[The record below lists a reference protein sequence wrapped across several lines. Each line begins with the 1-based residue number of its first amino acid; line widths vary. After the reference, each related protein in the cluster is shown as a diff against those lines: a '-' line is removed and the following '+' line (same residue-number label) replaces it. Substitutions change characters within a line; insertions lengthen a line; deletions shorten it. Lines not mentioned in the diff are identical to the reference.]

1 MRSKKNGKI
10 AYVLQVIS
18 ILPLFLFGLVILVL
32 SLRLTT
38 NMMYKEVEQE
48 LAGFAKNFAS
58 MLDMI
63 YPGDYHLEGEISM
76 SLYKGEHDLTREY
89 SLADNY
95 KKSSGCDITLFFQDT
110 SILTT
115 IHDQNG
121 LRMVGKGA
129 SGIVIRDV
137 LECGNSC
144 FFPNTSVFNVEYF
157 CYYIPLKNA
166 DGTTIGMLLAAKPS
180 EQVKQAIR
188 STSYPLLLVIV
199 VLALVIGIGLH
210 LYTRKFDLLLQHI
223 CSFLASVST
232 GNLTAQLD
240 PIVIRRNDEFGDIG
254 RSAVQMQQAIRH
266 TVETDALTELYN
278 RRSGERK
285 LRQIMERSAV
295 NGTPFA
301 LSIGDID
308 FFKKVNDTYGHSCG
322 DLVLKSVSDVLR
334 QHMNT
339 IGFAARWGGEE
350 FLLVFD
356 RLDLE
361 QSKKS
366 LQELLD
372 KIRALEIHYEDQ
384 TIRVTMT
391 FGVVAG
397 DESDQDALLC
407 LADDKLYE
415 GKTGGRNRVIC

>member
-1 MRSKKNGKI
+1 MKTKKSGKI
-10 AYVLQVIS
+10 VYVLQMIS
-18 ILPLFLFGLVILVL
+18 ILPLFLFGLAILML

-48 LAGFAKNFAS
+48 LSGVAGSFAT

-63 YPGDYHLEGEISM
+63 YPGDYRLEGEISM
-76 SLYKGEHDLTREY
+76 SLYKGDHDLTREY
-89 SLADNY
+89 ALADNY
-95 KKSSGCDITLFFQDT
+95 KESSGCDITLFYQDT

-115 IHDQNG
+115 INDKNG

-129 SGIVIRDV
+129 SGIVIREV
-137 LECGNSC
+137 LERGKSC
-144 FFPNTSVFNVEYF
+144 FFPNTSVFDVEYF

-180 EQVKQAIR
+180 DRVKQAIR
-188 STSYPLLLVIV
+188 STSYPLLLVII
-199 VLALVIGIGLH
+199 VLALVIGIGLQ
-210 LYTRKFDLLLQHI
+210 LYTRNFDLVLQHI
-223 CSFLASVST
+223 RSFLASVAT

-240 PIVIRRNDEFGDIG
+240 PIVTRRNDEFGDIG
-254 RSAVQMQQAIRH
+254 RSAVQMQQSIRH

-278 RRSGERK
+278 RRFGERK

-322 DLVLKSVSDVLR
+322 DLVLKSVSDILR
-334 QHMNT
+334 QHMNSV
-339 IGFAARWGGEE
+339 GFVARWGGEE

-372 KIRALEIHYEDQ
+372 KINALEIHYKDQ

-397 DESDQDALLC
+397 DESDQDTLLC
-407 LADDKLYE
+407 LADNKLYE